1 MNLRFDPNTLY
12 YGDCLDIM
20 SNFPEDAVDLICL
33 DPPFNS
39 NRTYNTIFK
48 GSGLRNIDPQIKAFD
63 DIWDWDDA
71 SAERV
76 ERVKSAIANPASKVI
91 QAFDLCI
98 PKSKMLSYTS
108 YMAERLFEMHRIL
121 KSTGS
126 IYLHCDP
133 YASHYLKLVMDAI
146 FGIKNF
152 RNEIIWFYRKFGQGG
167 KNFKSNH
174 DVLLYYGG
182 DQCVFNQL
190 YEKFSP
196 KTHKDKYKRVLVDG
210 KWTQDKNT
218 LMKDIRKHDG
228 VAMGN
233 VWEVSLIHS
242 QAKERLGYPTQKPL
256 ALYERIIKASS
267 NPNHIVLDPFCGC
280 GTTIEAAKKHNRYA
294 IGIDILPFALELVNN
309 YRLKPN
315 GFPTMPILGVP
326 VDAPTAY
333 QLADTAP
340 LKFQDW
346 AVSLIDG
353 FAANPKKTADDG
365 IDGFGMMRDKPDNME
380 QRAILVQVTGAK
392 GQQKSK
398 YERLQTTIRNHNAA
412 MGILITRDAQT
423 AQKRW
428 QHQLPPIEMGIS
440 TYAPIQCFSIEEY
453 YSCGKRWDVLLRL
466 PPLTNPW
473 TGKPMQASLFDAV

>member
-1 MNLRFDPNTLY
+1 MNLRFETNALY

-108 YMAERLFEMHRIL
+108 YMAERLFEMQRIL
-121 KSTGS
+121 KPTGS
-126 IYLHCDP
+126 VYLHCDP

-146 FGIKNF
+146 FDEKNF
-152 RNEIIWFYRKFGQGG
+152 RNEIVWHYTGG
-167 KNFKSNH
+167 GRSKT
-174 DVLLYYGG
+174 Y
-182 DQCVFNQL
+182 
-190 YEKFSP
+190 FS
-196 KTHKDKYKRVLVDG
+196 
-210 KWTQDKNT
+210 
-218 LMKDIRKHDG
+218 RKHDIILWYVRSATVDYCFNIDEVRVPYKPTSG
-228 VAMGN
+228 YAKEGIVSSSGKRYMPHPKGTPVDD
-233 VWEVSLIHS
+233 VWDIPIINPMSD
-242 QAKERLGYPTQKPL
+242 ERLGYPTQKPL

-315 GFPTMPILGVP
+315 GFPTMPILGLP
-326 VDAPTAY
+326 IDTTTAY
-333 QLADTAP
+333 QLADTEP
-340 LKFQDW
+340 FKFQDW

-365 IDGFGMMRDKPDNME
+365 IDGFGMMRDKPDNMD

-428 QHQLPPIEMGIS
+428 QHQLPAIQMGIT
-440 TYAPIQCFSIEEY
+440 TYDPIQCFSIEEY

-473 TGKPMQASLFDAV
+473 TGKPMEASLFDAV